1 MSFCEMMFSYFEMM
15 FSYFERILFNGL
27 YDEDEHNKIKN
38 KYPFSENNSKNEI
51 KNKYPFSENNS
62 KNEINS
68 DSSES
73 DSSES
78 DCDNYIFIRPTN
90 DYKITRRNIAFC

>member
-51 KNKYPFSENNS
+51 NSDSSES
-62 KNEINS
+62 DSSES

>member
-1 MSFCEMMFSYFEMM
+1 MSFCEMM

-27 YDEDEHNKIKN
+27 YDEDEHNK
-38 KYPFSENNSKNEI
+38 I